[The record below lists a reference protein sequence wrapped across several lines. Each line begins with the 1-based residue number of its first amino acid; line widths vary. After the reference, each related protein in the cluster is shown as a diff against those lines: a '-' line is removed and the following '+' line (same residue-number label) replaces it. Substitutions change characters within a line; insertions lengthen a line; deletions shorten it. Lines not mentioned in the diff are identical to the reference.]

1 MLRAPL
7 PDTPHVVSP
16 AEVVFILRTAQP
28 PALTFRLG
36 GPAAIRGRAISLT
49 PPAPGFTGVYFVAMQ
64 TLELGGRLHGRP
76 RQKTHLPRPRT
87 PARSPKSAQEEGP
100 GIEEKRKKRA
110 ARKRR
115 KKTPT
120 PTGHPIFKPPVL
132 SDFHFAAHISE
143 AVAVFR
149 LNGDPNA
156 INSGGL
162 GAVPQW
168 SAEGSNML
176 ESRPCLS

>member
-1 MLRAPL
+1 M
-7 PDTPHVVSP
+7 
-16 AEVVFILRTAQP
+16 
-28 PALTFRLG
+28 G
-36 GPAAIRGRAISLT
+36 GPAKKPT
-49 PPAPGFTGVYFVAMQ
+49 CPVPAP
-64 TLELGGRLHGRP
+64 P
-76 RQKTHLPRPRT
+76 REAQNPPR
-87 PARSPKSAQEEGP
+87 KKAQGSK
-100 GIEEKRKKRA
+100 EKRKKMA

-156 INSGGL
+156 INSGRL
-162 GAVPQW
+162 GAGPQW
-168 SAEGSNML
+168 SAEGSSLL